1 MTTQREKSDRQNAK
15 VDEKILRLIHE
26 LRHEY
31 QACTLRHLA
40 SHMRITETAVRNRM
54 NRMRGQYLDWNK
66 MPGSVHLLPAGY
78 ERAGIVVVEV
88 ELEAVTAAPPTPCCC
103 GVIADTLGAAGVE
116 IGNVY
121 HRADGPCYYVAPGTT
136 PEDALVAL
144 TALTATTTAS
154 PDQAAQEDREAP
166 TSPEGSPAGTPDTD
180 QDPGP
185 ASPSAS

>member
-26 LRHEY
+26 LRNEY

-78 ERAGIVVVEV
+78 ERAGIVVVDV
-88 ELEAVTAAPPTPCCC
+88 ELEAATPAPVLREPEAGVESVEDQVSAA
-103 GVIADTLGAAGVE
+103 VAAGV
-116 IGNVY
+116 
-121 HRADGPCYYVAPGTT
+121 AA
-136 PEDALVAL
+136 ALEAL
-144 TALTATTTAS
+144 GITATTSA
-154 PDQAAQEDREAP
+154 
-166 TSPEGSPAGTPDTD
+166 PAGPSTGEPDPATPAHEDDSSRT
-180 QDPGP
+180 
-185 ASPSAS
+185 S